1 VANAPFVLLIRQP
14 MFGFYGQRKLKDV
27 KAAKS

>member
-1 VANAPFVLLIRQP
+1 VANAPFVLLIRQRT
-14 MFGFYGQRKLKDV
+14 FDFHGQRKLKHV